1 MKTKVA
7 PKRKQAP
14 TTIID
19 LTPDE
24 KVKPS
29 PSRPSKK
36 PKTWIFE
43 DPTKKKKP
51 KPWNFPAP
59 KKAKPWIFAPPKI
72 SIKIPKKQ
80 ASIAERGEPL
90 ERFPPEYPKDFSPEK
105 KKVPFPDRLTRIF
118 KTHIPKERIFYQGT
132 IVVPQDIWIQ
142 VKAVQVNFQEHLLK
156 VLRGA
161 YTCTT
166 LGEIFSK
173 AVQAI
178 RRPGNQFP
186 HCFVR
191 KHSGF
196 NVNLDNTYLA
206 LPQERY
212 QQARLELWFYY
223 YLGQQQKVSY
233 KQVREV
239 INKTDIKEIKEKV

>member
-1 MKTKVA
+1 MRTKVT
-7 PKRKQAP
+7 PKIEQDP
-14 TTIID
+14 STIID
-19 LTPDE
+19 D
-24 KVKPS
+24 KKKSS

-36 PKTWIFE
+36 PTPWIFQ
-43 DPTKKKKP
+43 DPTKKRKP
-51 KPWNFPAP
+51 KPWNFPPAP

-72 SIKIPKKQ
+72 CIKIPKKQ
-80 ASIAERGEPL
+80 ACIAERGEPI
-90 ERFPPEYPKDFSPEK
+90 ESSEDFSSEEEE
-105 KKVPFPDRLTRIF
+105 VLFPDRLDSLFETP
-118 KTHIPKERIFYQGT
+118 IPKERILYQGT

-142 VKAVQVNFQEHLLK
+142 VKAVQVNFQGHLLK

-161 YTCTT
+161 HTCTT

-178 RRPGNQFP
+178 RRGGNQFP

-191 KHSGF
+191 KHSDF

-206 LPQERY
+206 LPQEKY

-223 YLGQQQKVSY
+223 YLGKKQKVSY

-239 INKTDIKEIKEKV
+239 IKKTDIKDIKERV